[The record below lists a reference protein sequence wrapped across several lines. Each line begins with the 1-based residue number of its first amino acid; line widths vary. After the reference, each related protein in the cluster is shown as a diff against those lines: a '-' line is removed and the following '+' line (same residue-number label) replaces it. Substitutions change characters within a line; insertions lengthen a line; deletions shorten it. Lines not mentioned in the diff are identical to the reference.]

1 MEQIMLKTETKGL
14 DYEDRITIDPRRLVG
29 KPTIR
34 GSRISVEHIL
44 VALAGGLSVEELLED
59 YPELELEDFPAVLMY
74 AANIISEMRV
84 YPVAV

>member
-1 MEQIMLKTETKGL
+1 MLKTATKGL
-14 DYEDRITIDPRRLVG
+14 DYEERITLDPRRLVG

-34 GSRISVEHIL
+34 GSRISVEHVL
-44 VALAGGLSVEELLED
+44 TALAGGLTVDELLED

-74 AANIISEMRV
+74 AANVISEMRV